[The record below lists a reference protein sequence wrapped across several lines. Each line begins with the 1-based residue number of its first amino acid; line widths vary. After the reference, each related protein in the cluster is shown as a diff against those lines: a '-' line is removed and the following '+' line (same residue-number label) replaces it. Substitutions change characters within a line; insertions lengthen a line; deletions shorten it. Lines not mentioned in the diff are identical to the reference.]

1 MSIYFNHNF
10 IYFFKLSAH
19 KNCVL
24 FITHGGMLS
33 TTEAIHFGVPIIAI
47 PARGDQFLNVN
58 RAVPKGFVIKV
69 DLTYNLAEDLENAIQ
84 KMIHDQRSVTC

>member
-1 MSIYFNHNF
+1 
-10 IYFFKLSAH
+10 
-19 KNCVL
+19 
-24 FITHGGMLS
+24 MLS

-84 KMIHDQRSVTC
+84 QMIDDPRSVTCEVNDDKILDLPLKKILILKVKFLV